1 MTTPHVEVFTDPEQ
15 SKAEKSG
22 KPGSQ
27 TDSGDR
33 VLGKETVSTVP

>member
-27 TDSGDR
+27 TDSG